1 MKRISAR
8 RRTHFLGNATATE
21 FLAASRHT
29 GQPGAMDTTDPVTLE
44 TDIKS
49 AIELYLTQ
57 ITALQDVISSDPDN
71 QKEAEMV
78 GDEQGMGNFWGMH
91 AW

>member
-1 MKRISAR
+1 
-8 RRTHFLGNATATE
+8 
-21 FLAASRHT
+21 
-29 GQPGAMDTTDPVTLE
+29 MDPTDPITLE

-78 GDEQGMGNFWGMH
+78 GDEQGMGNL
-91 AW
+91 